1 MCFSD
6 ASHVKMINWYCN
18 DIGINY
24 LLLLIICV
32 VNVDLPEHV
41 QR

>member
-1 MCFSD
+1 MCFGD
-6 ASHVKMINWYCN
+6 VKMINRYCN

-32 VNVDLPEHV
+32 VNVILPEYA
-41 QR
+41 